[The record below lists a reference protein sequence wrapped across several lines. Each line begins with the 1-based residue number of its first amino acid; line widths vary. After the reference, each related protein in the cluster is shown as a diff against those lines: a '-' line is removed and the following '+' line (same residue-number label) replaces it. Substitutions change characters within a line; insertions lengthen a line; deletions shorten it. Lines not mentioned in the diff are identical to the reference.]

1 MWNLT
6 LSAAYSD
13 GEYPEENVD
22 SVCIDNGG
30 YEDVDSGDDGVGDDN
45 GDDDDKGYGSDGDGD
60 GSDDDQEDDLDSWQV
75 GSPHPYRQDS
85 WQATSF
91 NSRGTKNFTM
101 HDRW

>member
-6 LSAAYSD
+6 LSADYSD
-13 GEYPEENVD
+13 GEDPEKNID

-45 GDDDDKGYGSDGDGD
+45 GDDDDKGYGCDGNGD
-60 GSDDDQEDDLDSWQV
+60 GSDDDREDDLDSWQV

-91 NSRGTKNFTM
+91 NSSGTKNFKAR
-101 HDRW
+101 DCW

>member
-6 LSAAYSD
+6 LSAHYSD
-13 GEYPEENVD
+13 GEDPEENVD
-22 SVCIDNGG
+22 SVCIDYGG
-30 YEDVDSGDDGVGDDN
+30 YEDFDSCYDGVGDDN
-45 GDDDDKGYGSDGDGD
+45 GNDDDKGYDSDVNGD
-60 GSDDDQEDDLDSWQV
+60 GSDDDEEDDLDSWQV

-91 NSRGTKNFTM
+91 NSRGTKNFEA